1 MAQKKSKLGSTARA
15 VAGALTAAAIVQELR
30 LPREE
35 RTWHGTVAGFV
46 PYDFRFPTPSR
57 LRDSFWNPDD
67 DHLLMA
73 QPFGV
78 GWVVNVG
85 RVVKLLRD

>member
-1 MAQKKSKLGSTARA
+1 VAKKSKLASVAR
-15 VAGALTAAAIVQELR
+15 VVTWSLTAAAIVQEMR
-30 LPREE
+30 LPSDK
-35 RTWHGTVAGFV
+35 RTWHGRVAGFV

-57 LRDSFWNPDD
+57 LRASLWNPDD
-67 DHLLMA
+67 ERLLTE

>member
-1 MAQKKSKLGSTARA
+1 MAKKSKLASVARLITWS
-15 VAGALTAAAIVQELR
+15 LTAAAIVQELR
-30 LPREE
+30 LSSDK
-35 RTWHGTVAGFV
+35 RTWHGRVAGVV

-57 LRDSFWNPDD
+57 LRASFWNPDD
-67 DHLLMA
+67 DRLLTE

-78 GWVVNVG
+78 GWVLNVG